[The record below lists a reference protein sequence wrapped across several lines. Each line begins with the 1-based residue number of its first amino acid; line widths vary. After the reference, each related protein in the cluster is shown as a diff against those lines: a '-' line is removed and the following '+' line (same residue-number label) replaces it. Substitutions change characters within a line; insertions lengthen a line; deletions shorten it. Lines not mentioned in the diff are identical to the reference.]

1 MTARLFSG
9 FFDRISVDWILFS
22 ATIPLLLA
30 GLVTMDSFTANS
42 YYFDR
47 QLIWILV
54 SFVVFFGAS
63 LVDWRF
69 LRRSG
74 VVIAIYL
81 VGIALLLIVATLGQ
95 VTRDVQSWLTLG
107 GLSIQPAEPMK
118 LVIIII
124 LAKYFSRR
132 HIEIRNV
139 RHIILSGAYTILPFI
154 LVALQPDFG
163 SAIIIFLIWLGMTM
177 VSGISL
183 KHLGLVFLV
192 GAVSFA
198 GLWSFVFADYQKAR
212 IMTFIY
218 PLADIQGS
226 GYNAFQSM
234 VAVGSGELFGK
245 GVGYGTQSRLQF
257 LPEHQ
262 TDFIFAAFA
271 EEWGFIG
278 VLLVFLLFSIV
289 VWRVIKNASRGATNF
304 EILFGLGL
312 AIFLSAHF
320 VIHVGMNIG
329 LVPVTGLPVS
339 FISYGGSHLLT
350 VWLGLGILMG
360 MRRYGQ
366 AYHRDDVHNEF
377 IGPR

>member
-1 MTARLFSG
+1 MISRLAVFNRLALDPVLVLS
-9 FFDRISVDWILFS
+9 IL
-22 ATIPLLLA
+22 PLLFA
-30 GLVTMDSFTANS
+30 GLVTMNSFTADR

-47 QLIWILV
+47 QLIWIII
-54 SFVVFFGAS
+54 SFIVFFLAS

-74 VVIAIYL
+74 VVAVIYGGGLLMLL
-81 VGIALLLIVATLGQ
+81 VVALVGQ

-107 GLSIQPAEPMK
+107 GVSIQPAEFMK
-118 LVIIII
+118 LIMIII

-132 HIEIRNV
+132 HIEIANI
-139 RHIILSGAYTILPFI
+139 RHIILSGAYTFVPFA

-163 SAIIIFLIWLGMTM
+163 SALIIFSIWLGMTM

-183 KHLGLVFLV
+183 KHLALVFLV
-192 GAVSFA
+192 GSLAFGA
-198 GLWSFVFADYQKAR
+198 LWGLVFADYQKER
-212 IMTFIY
+212 IKTFIH

-234 VAVGSGELFGK
+234 VAVGSGQIWGK

-271 EEWGFIG
+271 EEWGYIG
-278 VLLVFLLFSIV
+278 VLLFFLLFGLII
-289 VWRVIKNASRGATNF
+289 WRIIINASLGATNF
-304 EILFGLGL
+304 EMLFGLGL
-312 AIFLSAHF
+312 AIFLMAHF

-329 LVPVTGLPVS
+329 ILPITGLPVS
-339 FISYGGSHLLT
+339 FLSYGGAHMLT
-350 VWLGLGILMG
+350 VFLGLGILMG
-360 MRRYGQ
+360 MRRYSH
-366 AYHRDDVHNEF
+366 AYHRDDVYNEF